1 MIPIRDSVRSHR
13 FPAVNTALIVLN
25 MAAFL
30 AEVARGEGLEAFL
43 LTWSLVPARLTD
55 PSLSAYFSWFH
66 QAATFVT
73 YMFLHGGFWHL
84 LGNMWFL
91 YIFGDNVEDRLGHP
105 RYLLFYL
112 LCGVASGV
120 IHFLSAPGSPMPTVG
135 ASGAIAGVMG
145 AYLILYP
152 RARVLTL
159 IPIIIFPWFV
169 EIPAFVFLGIWILI
183 QFLNAAL
190 TAGQVS
196 GVAWWAHVGGFVV
209 GIVFLKMLLL
219 FPETGVSRK
228 LGEATVRER
237 SPRLQKTGAW
247 REKGG
252 GSPGNP
258 GDHVPGGPGGGEK
271 GRDGPERTQGQSD
284 PGGRAAGCAGRG
296 GPETAGRGDAG
307 GSGRAR
313 RSAPDGACFLKRIRR
328 RHVSALRLLVEFRV
342 QLLRA
347 IRAQAVA
354 ERHVGVL
361 GQVGLQLVPAALVV
375 ADFFAAG
382 TDRNKAGER
391 LDLIPGRL
399 QFVIDPLG
407 VENDEPDV
415 HNHVHLESD

>member
-1 MIPIRDSVRSHR
+1 
-13 FPAVNTALIVLN
+13 
-25 MAAFL
+25 
-30 AEVARGEGLEAFL
+30 
-43 LTWSLVPARLTD
+43 
-55 PSLSAYFSWFH
+55 
-66 QAATFVT
+66 
-73 YMFLHGGFWHL
+73 MFLHGGFWHL

-183 QFLNAAL
+183 QFLSAAL

-237 SPRLQKTGAW
+237 SPRLQKTGALEGEGEGDLLGILEITS
-247 REKGG
+247 REAREGAKKVVTVRSGLRDRLIRVAVPPGVRDGAVLRLRGG
-252 GSPGNP
+252 G
-258 GDHVPGGPGGGEK
+258 
-271 GRDGPERTQGQSD
+271 TQ
-284 PGGRAAGCAGRG
+284 
-296 GPETAGRGDAG
+296 
-307 GSGRAR
+307 
-313 RSAPDGACFLKRIRR
+313 
-328 RHVSALRLLVEFRV
+328 VE
-342 QLLRA
+342 
-347 IRAQAVA
+347 
-354 ERHVGVL
+354 
-361 GQVGLQLVPAALVV
+361 
-375 ADFFAAG
+375 
-382 TDRNKAGER
+382 AGER
-391 LDLIPGRL
+391 GDLL
-399 QFVIDPLG
+399 LT
-407 VENDEPDV
+407 V
-415 HNHVHLESD
+415 HVS